1 MGRDYILLIGV
12 ERNESL
18 EETASIDRGVNSRLR
33 LLDLVPF
40 ARVPME
46 QRSHDPAAICVLRA
60 PFRGA
65 LIHRAWKIFL
75 SLKT

>member
-12 ERNESL
+12 ERNESV
-18 EETASIDRGVNSRLR
+18 EETASIDHGVSSRLR
-33 LLDLVPF
+33 LIALVPF
-40 ARVPME
+40 ATVPME

-65 LIHRAWKIFL
+65 VIQRAWKIPL